1 MSNVRVIAEQVF
13 AGTGAWILEA
23 TLELTDN
30 TRVKRHSEIVSIGA
44 YRQFFVDQIRSQ
56 SSVVFHSGN
65 IFPDDYA
72 AIRAVTFVRTD
83 DRATVDARLTPADQP
98 YRLNRFAFWVG
109 CITVPSGL
117 CCSSQEE
124 RSVLIR
130 NHNALASVLSDRL
143 SRNFALHST
152 ITDNDG

>member
-98 YRLNRFAFWVG
+98 YRLNRFAFWVASEWPFG
-109 CITVPSGL
+109 TTI
-117 CCSSQEE
+117 E
-124 RSVLIR
+124 RRIIDPVYFANEPVLWR
-130 NHNALASVLSDRL
+130 NYEASR
-143 SRNFALHST
+143 
-152 ITDNDG
+152 